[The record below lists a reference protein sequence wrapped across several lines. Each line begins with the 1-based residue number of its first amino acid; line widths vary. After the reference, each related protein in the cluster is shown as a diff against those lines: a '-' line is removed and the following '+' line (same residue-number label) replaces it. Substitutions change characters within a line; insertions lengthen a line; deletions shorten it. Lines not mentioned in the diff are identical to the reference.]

1 MRTIF
6 FTYSGTAP
14 YGHFGNTVTSLLGP
28 LFFAARQN
36 DHSFSLKKKTLV
48 NTAKCFW
55 PIVDRIN
62 RVPYQN
68 FRNRQLLPNFKGPA
82 EKLWRP
88 TIFCQTGKS
97 FVHWQLSLVRSSP
110 QKTSFNWPFWSYEK
124 FRVSYANKVAKTKN
138 WWLFFV
144 LMRTRPQWDLKGFLN
159 HLIAFK
165 HQPGSVSVHPY

>member
-1 MRTIF
+1 MATSVIRSPRYWGHFFLPPGKTTIHF
-6 FTYSGTAP
+6 LWKKKKNP
-14 YGHFGNTVTSLLGP
+14 RQYGH
-28 LFFAARQN
+28 
-36 DHSFSLKKKTLV
+36 LV

-55 PIVDRIN
+55 PIGDRIN
-62 RVPYQN
+62 RVPYQH
-68 FRNRQLLPNFKGPA
+68 FRNRQLLPNFKGPV

-110 QKTSFNWPFWSYEK
+110 KKTSFNWPFWSYEK

-144 LMRTRPQWDLKGFLN
+144 LMRTKPQWDLKGFLN